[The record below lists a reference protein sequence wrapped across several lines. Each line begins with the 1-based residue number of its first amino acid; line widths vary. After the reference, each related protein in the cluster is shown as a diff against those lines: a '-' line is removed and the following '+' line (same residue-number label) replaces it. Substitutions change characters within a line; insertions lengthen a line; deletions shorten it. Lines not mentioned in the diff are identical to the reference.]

1 MRLYYSI
8 TFANNEFLGT
18 NPLVSALR
26 NLQKTGIVSSAT
38 GIVTNRLAHDGIN
51 KHTLVTGLKGTA
63 NFFGKIIIDGQQMSS
78 PMQWIVRWDYD
89 PDKGA

>member
-1 MRLYYSI
+1 MRCEPPISLI
-8 TFANNEFLGT
+8 DINFLGT

-26 NLQKTGIVSSAT
+26 NLQKSGIVSSAT
-38 GIVTNRLAHDGIN
+38 GIVTNRLAHDGIK
-51 KHTLVTGLKGTA
+51 KHTIVTGLKGTA

-78 PMQWIVRWDYD
+78 PMAWIIRWDYD